1 MLKKDE
7 VLYYLV
13 NTTYY
18 VGVPFQIASKPLVR
32 EDLIKQGY
40 LEDKDELRFTT
51 KAVDLLNEFYADNSN
66 ELMKVLREL
75 KVPGGFVSY
84 NEICK
89 EMNMSS
95 EEFNVMYLMKRLAE
109 DGEILISASSDW
121 DKRVKYIIN

>member
-1 MLKKDE
+1 M
-7 VLYYLV
+7 
-13 NTTYY
+13 
-18 VGVPFQIASKPLVR
+18 
-32 EDLIKQGY
+32 
-40 LEDKDELRFTT
+40 RFTT
-51 KAVDLLNEFYADNSN
+51 KAVDLLNEFYTDNSN